1 MSEEPTPVPTLET
14 DPPPVPVSRPASPP
28 VPAAPSPAPVPP
40 APLPW
45 TVALLL
51 SFFMPIRVLRNGW
64 YKQGL
69 LSALAVHFIGLG
81 VAAIAL
87 TLIDLTYNESY
98 FLYAFGG
105 FGSYG
110 MVDFFYDALGMFLFT
125 EFMYLLAAL
134 AFMGWAARCEPWGRS
149 FVRSLT
155 RWYLLT
161 PWHVAM
167 SLALVMGVMGLD
179 EMREF
184 YLRDHYYFEPNYTRS
199 GMWGAAVIT
208 MLQGAMGLLYFAFV
222 GWRTLAALGVHR
234 PQPGWAAMCVW
245 PANCEGCGYSLAG
258 LDQDR
263 DCPECGKPARE
274 SKYTPRTASPMPP
287 LAAMWAAVTAPRRF
301 GQSMTVHQPV
311 QGHGWAYF
319 YSVCSFAVIGLV
331 GVFFTMIVMA
341 VIGEADF
348 SDIDLEALVYMLFAG
363 TLAGL
368 YVMSLGIMVIQAA
381 VFLVGLGQGLFGRRH
396 RFHTAQQAAGYTS
409 GLVVPWAVFTW
420 IGGTVW
426 FVAMIHS
433 VGAAFGGGPTN
444 PVWEIL
450 VVAVPLLLLAVG
462 LGMFIYYL
470 VLINRIV
477 SGTKH
482 ANT

>member
-1 MSEEPTPVPTLET
+1 MNEELTPVSTPET
-14 DPPPVPVSRPASPP
+14 DPPPVPVARSVSPP
-28 VPAAPSPAPVPP
+28 APAAPSPTPVVADPM
-40 APLPW
+40 PW
-45 TVALLL
+45 TVALLI

-64 YKQGL
+64 HKQGI
-69 LSALAVHFIGLG
+69 LSALAVHIIGLS
-81 VAAIAL
+81 VAAIGL
-87 TLIDLTYNESY
+87 TLIDLTFSDSY
-98 FLYAFGG
+98 FLYAFSGYG
-105 FGSYG
+105 YG
-110 MVDFFYDALGMFLFT
+110 MLDFIYDVLGMILFT
-125 EFMYLLAAL
+125 EFMYLIAAL
-134 AFMGWAARCEPWGRS
+134 AFMGWAARCETWGRS
-149 FVRSLT
+149 FVRSLS
-155 RWYLLT
+155 RWYQLT

-167 SLALVMGVMGLD
+167 SLVLVLIFLGFEDLRYVDYGNYSSYSYETGLSR
-179 EMREF
+179 EMEAIT
-184 YLRDHYYFEPNYTRS
+184 YLFQAAFGLAYF
-199 GMWGAAVIT
+199 
-208 MLQGAMGLLYFAFV
+208 GLV
-222 GWRTLAALGVHR
+222 GWRTLVALGVHR
-234 PQPGWAAMCVW
+234 PQPGWAATCVW

-301 GQSMTVHQPV
+301 GQSMAVHQPV

-381 VFLVGLGQGLFGRRH
+381 VFLVGLGQGLFGHRH
-396 RFHTAQQAAGYTS
+396 RFHTAQQAAGYAS

-420 IGGTVW
+420 IGGTIW

-477 SGTKH
+477 SGTRH